1 MVLDAVKKY
10 RIILASRSPRRQE
23 LLSGM
28 GLDFEVRQP
37 DVEEVYPPHLSPE
50 EIPAF
55 LAEQKLSG
63 FNRDELPD
71 NVLLIGCDTLVF
83 LDRTPFGKAYNA
95 TEAAQMLQQL
105 SGKTHSVISG
115 LCVQTKQHQITET
128 AISKV
133 RFKTFS
139 EAEVDYYIQKYQP
152 FDKAGAYGIQEWLG
166 YIGVESIEGSF
177 YNIMGL
183 PTATL
188 WKILEKIA
196 GT

>member
-1 MVLDAVKKY
+1 
-10 RIILASRSPRRQE
+10 
-23 LLSGM
+23 M
-28 GLDFEVRQP
+28 GIDFEVRQQ
-37 DVEEVYPPHLSPE
+37 DIEEIYPSHLSPE
-50 EIPAF
+50 EIPTF

-63 FNRDELPD
+63 FNWNELPD
-71 NVLLIGCDTLVF
+71 NALLIGCDTLVF
-83 LDRTPFGKAYNA
+83 LDKTAFEKARNE
-95 TEAAQMLQQL
+95 TEAAQMLKQL
-105 SGKTHSVISG
+105 SGKTHAVISG
-115 LCVQTKQHQITET
+115 LCVQTKQHKITET
-128 AISKV
+128 VISKV

-139 EAEVDYYIQKYQP
+139 EAEIDYYIQQYQP

-196 GT
+196 TS